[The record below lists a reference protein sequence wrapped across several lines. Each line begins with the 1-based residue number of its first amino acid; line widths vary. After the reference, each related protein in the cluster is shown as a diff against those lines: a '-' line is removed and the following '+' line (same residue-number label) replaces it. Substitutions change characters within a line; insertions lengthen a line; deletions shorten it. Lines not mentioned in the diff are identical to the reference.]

1 MEETQ
6 IPKEEPKSGF
16 FARLK
21 SSLQKTRSSLAGG
34 IENVVH
40 GKAKV
45 GPELLEELEEILLI
59 ADVGMNS
66 ASFILEDLKKDVA
79 KNRIR
84 ENEEVLLQLKDRMRE
99 VLSCLLYTSPSPRD
113 S

>member
-1 MEETQ
+1 MEKTQ
-6 IPKEEPKSGF
+6 AQREEPKSGF

-21 SSLQKTRSSLAGG
+21 SGLQKNRSSLAGG
-34 IENVVH
+34 IENVVER
-40 GKAKV
+40 KAKV

-79 KNRIR
+79 KELEAPCIW
-84 ENEEVLLQLKDRMRE
+84 
-99 VLSCLLYTSPSPRD
+99 
-113 S
+113 